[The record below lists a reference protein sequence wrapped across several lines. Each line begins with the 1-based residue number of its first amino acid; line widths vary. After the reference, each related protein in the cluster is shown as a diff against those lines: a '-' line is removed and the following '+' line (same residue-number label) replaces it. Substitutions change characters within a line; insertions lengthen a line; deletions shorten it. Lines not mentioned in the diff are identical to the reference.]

1 MRILVVDDDPGLRQS
16 LGLLLSEAGHEVT
29 AEGEA
34 RRALARAPEVDP
46 DVILSD
52 VRMPGMDGLAFLRAY
67 RAGGGQALLLMMSA
81 HGNEETAIAAMR
93 EGAYDYLHK
102 PFRPDEV
109 LLTLRKVEEREG
121 LRREVETL
129 RATLG
134 AGQVQDEVVAESAA
148 MRHLLEL
155 ASRVASHDTT
165 VLITGESGTGKEVLA
180 RAIHRMSRRAEGPF
194 VAINCAAI
202 PEQLLESELFGHVR
216 GAFTGATA
224 DRAGLFEEATD
235 GTLLLD
241 EVGDLPPGLQA
252 KLLRVLEEREVRRV
266 GESRSRPVNAR
277 LIAATARRLD
287 EARAAGEFRDDLYYR
302 LNVIELE
309 VPPLRERPEDVPA
322 LLAHFAQSTAK
333 RLGHAISFS
342 PQALTYLSQYPW
354 PGNIRELRNAVE
366 RAAVLS
372 ESGRLEREA
381 FHLGLGAGTNGYA
394 NGNGNGHGN
403 GQGQPGAASASSPRD
418 LLLKTRV
425 EALERDLVR
434 QALHAS
440 GGSRR
445 EAADLL
451 GVSLRTLF
459 YKLRRYQ
466 ID

>member
-29 AEGEA
+29 AEGDA
-34 RRALARAPEVDP
+34 QRALNRAPEVEP

-52 VRMPGMDGLAFLRAY
+52 VRMPGMDGLEFLRQY
-67 RAGGGQALLLMMSA
+67 RTAGGDAILLMMSA
-81 HGNEETAIAAMR
+81 HGNEDAAIAAMR

-121 LRREVETL
+121 LRREVAAL
-129 RATLG
+129 RASLG
-134 AGQVQDEVVAESAA
+134 AGQVQDEVVAESSA

-155 ASRVASHDTT
+155 ASRVAAHDTT

-180 RAIHRMSRRAEGPF
+180 RSIHRMSKRADGPF

-202 PEQLLESELFGHVR
+202 PEQLLESELFGHAR
-216 GAFTGATA
+216 GSFTGATTE
-224 DRAGLFEEATD
+224 RAGLFEEATD

-241 EVGDLPPGLQA
+241 EIGDLPAGLQA

-266 GESRSRPVNAR
+266 GESKSRPVNAR
-277 LIAATARRLD
+277 LIVATARRLED
-287 EARAAGEFRDDLYYR
+287 ARVAGEFRDDLYYR
-302 LNVIELE
+302 LNVVELE
-309 VPPLRERPEDVPA
+309 VPPLRDRPEDVPA
-322 LLAHFAQSTAK
+322 LLAHFAQHTAK
-333 RLGHAISFS
+333 RLGRAISLS
-342 PQALTYLSQYPW
+342 PQALTYLSQYHW
-354 PGNIRELRNAVE
+354 PGNVRELRNAVE

-372 ESGRLEREA
+372 ESGRLERES
-381 FHLGLGAGTNGYA
+381 FLLGVAPGVPGSS
-394 NGNGNGHGN
+394 NGNGHGHGHAN
-403 GQGQPGAASASSPRD
+403 GDATSPGD
-418 LLLKTRV
+418 LVLKGRV
-425 EALERDLVR
+425 EALERDLVQ
-434 QALHAS
+434 QALVAS

-459 YKLRRYQ
+459 YKLRRYRL
-466 ID
+466 D

>member
-29 AEGEA
+29 AEGDA
-34 RRALARAPEVDP
+34 RRALTRAPEVEP

-52 VRMPGMDGLAFLRAY
+52 VRMPGMDGLAFLREY
-67 RAGGGQALLLMMSA
+67 KQAGGKALLLMMSA
-81 HGNEETAIAAMR
+81 YGSEDAAIAAMR

-129 RATLG
+129 RASLG
-134 AGQVQDEVVAESAA
+134 TGQVHDEVVAESPA

-155 ASRVASHDTT
+155 ASRVSQHDTT

-202 PEQLLESELFGHVR
+202 PEQLLESELFGHAR
-216 GAFTGATA
+216 GAFTGAVGE
-224 DRAGLFEEATD
+224 RAGLFEEANG

-241 EVGDLPPGLQA
+241 EIGDLPGGLQA

-266 GESRSRPVNAR
+266 GESRSRTVDVR
-277 LIAATARRLD
+277 LVAATARRLE
-287 EARAAGEFRDDLYYR
+287 EAREEGTFRDDLYYR
-302 LNVIELE
+302 LNVVELE
-309 VPPLRERPEDVPA
+309 VPPLRDRPEDIPA
-322 LLAHFAQSTAK
+322 LLTHFAQRTAQ
-333 RLGHAISFS
+333 RLGRVVNFT
-342 PQALTYLSQYPW
+342 PQALTALSNYGW
-354 PGNIRELRNAVE
+354 PGNVRELRNAVE

-372 ESGRLEREA
+372 ESGRLDRDA
-381 FHLGLGAGTNGYA
+381 FPFLSLANGYA
-394 NGNGNGHGN
+394 NGNGNGHAH
-403 GQGQPGAASASSPRD
+403 GAAAAGGQVD
-418 LLLKTRV
+418 LFLKGRV
-425 EALERDLVR
+425 EALERELVQ
-434 QALHAS
+434 QALVAS

-459 YKLRRYQ
+459 YKLRRYRLE
-466 ID
+466 

>member
-29 AEGEA
+29 AEGDA
-34 RRALARAPEVDP
+34 RRALARAPEVEP

-52 VRMPGMDGLAFLRAY
+52 VRMPGMDGLEFLREY
-67 RAGGGQALLLMMSA
+67 RTAGGDAILLMMSA
-81 HGNEETAIAAMR
+81 YGTEDAAIAAMR

-121 LRREVETL
+121 LRREVESL
-129 RATLG
+129 RASLG

-155 ASRVASHDTT
+155 ASRVAAHDTT

-180 RAIHRMSRRAEGPF
+180 RSIHRMSKRAEGPF

-202 PEQLLESELFGHVR
+202 PEQLLESELFGHAR
-216 GAFTGATA
+216 GAFTGATGE
-224 DRAGLFEEATD
+224 RAGLFEEATN

-241 EVGDLPPGLQA
+241 EIGDLPAGLQA

-277 LIAATARRLD
+277 LIAATARRLED
-287 EARAAGEFRDDLYYR
+287 ARAAGEFRDDLYYR
-302 LNVIELE
+302 LNVVELE
-309 VPPLRERPEDVPA
+309 VPPLRDRPEDVPA
-322 LLAHFAQSTAK
+322 LLAHFAQRTAK
-333 RLGHAISFS
+333 RLGRPISFS
-342 PQALTYLSQYPW
+342 PQALSYLSHYTW
-354 PGNIRELRNAVE
+354 PGNVRELRNAVE

-372 ESGRLEREA
+372 ESGRLERESFLFA
-381 FHLGLGAGTNGYA
+381 AAPPING
-394 NGNGNGHGN
+394 NGNGNGHGHASDHPAA
-403 GQGQPGAASASSPRD
+403 PGD
-418 LLLKTRV
+418 LLLKGRV
-425 EALERDLVR
+425 EALERDLVQ
-434 QALHAS
+434 QALQAS

-459 YKLRRYQ
+459 YKLRRYRLE
-466 ID
+466 

>member
-16 LGLLLSEAGHEVT
+16 LGLLLSEAGHDVT
-29 AEGEA
+29 AEGDA
-34 RRALARAPEVDP
+34 RRALTRAPEVEP

-52 VRMPGMDGLAFLRAY
+52 VRMPGMDGLEFLRQY
-67 RAGGGQALLLMMSA
+67 RTAGGRAILLMMSA
-81 HGNEETAIAAMR
+81 YGTEDAAIAAMR

-121 LRREVETL
+121 LRREVASL

-155 ASRVASHDTT
+155 ASRVAAHDTT

-180 RAIHRMSRRAEGPF
+180 RAIHRMSTRAEGPF

-202 PEQLLESELFGHVR
+202 PEQLLESELFGHAR
-216 GAFTGATA
+216 GAFTGATGE
-224 DRAGLFEEATD
+224 RAGLFEEATD

-241 EVGDLPPGLQA
+241 EIGELPAGLQA

-266 GESRSRPVNAR
+266 GESKSRPVNAR
-277 LIAATARRLD
+277 LIAATARRLED
-287 EARAAGEFRDDLYYR
+287 ARAAGEFRDDLYYR
-302 LNVIELE
+302 LNVVELE

-322 LLAHFAQSTAK
+322 LLAHFAQRTAK
-333 RLGHAISFS
+333 RLGRPVSFS
-342 PQALTYLSQYPW
+342 PQALSYLSSYRW
-354 PGNIRELRNAVE
+354 PGNVRELRNAVE

-372 ESGRLEREA
+372 ESGRLERES
-381 FHLGLGAGTNGYA
+381 FLFGAAPVANGGS
-394 NGNGNGHGN
+394 NGNGSGRASGLPAE
-403 GQGQPGAASASSPRD
+403 PGG
-418 LLLKTRV
+418 LVLKGRV
-425 EALERDLVR
+425 EALERDLVQ
-434 QALHAS
+434 QALVAS

-459 YKLRRYQ
+459 YKLRRYRLE
-466 ID
+466 